1 MYLYAKIHFMN
12 KYYWYIQY
20 IRTYNRHDHWWWRYR
35 TNYVRSSWTY
45 IMIYEY
51 VLLQPK
57 QIIHNQCQ
65 CEWRM
70 WYVCIVN
77 SHSWRDWQTAS
88 KCLSHTPAMFVLYTH
103 AHTHIRVCAV
113 LASYVGIQYS
123 SSVPLSL
130 NFLLVRFTIHR
141 ETSINKSVHTQ
152 LLISVNLSLTLC
164 CRALFKRAILT

>member
-1 MYLYAKIHFMN
+1 MQKFILWINTTGTYNTYA
-12 KYYWYIQY
+12 
-20 IRTYNRHDHWWWRYR
+20 TYNRHDHWWCLYR

-51 VLLQPK
+51 MSSHSPE

-88 KCLSHTPAMFVLYTH
+88 KQASVY
-103 AHTHIRVCAV
+103 HTHTRHVCSVHTCAHPYTRMCSVPTARARVSS
-113 LASYVGIQYS
+113 LYIQYS
-123 SSVPLSL
+123 SSVPLSV
-130 NFLLVRFTIHR
+130 NFLLVRFTIQR
-141 ETSINKSVHTQ
+141 ERQ
-152 LLISVNLSLTLC
+152 
-164 CRALFKRAILT
+164 A